1 MLWFLEVFW
10 MKLKIIEISNT
21 WIIPEM
27 SLPDQGPMDS
37 FVYQRKIQWFRQN
50 WIILTQS
57 RQDAKKYFASLA
69 TWGETFF
76 FQT

>member
-1 MLWFLEVFW
+1 